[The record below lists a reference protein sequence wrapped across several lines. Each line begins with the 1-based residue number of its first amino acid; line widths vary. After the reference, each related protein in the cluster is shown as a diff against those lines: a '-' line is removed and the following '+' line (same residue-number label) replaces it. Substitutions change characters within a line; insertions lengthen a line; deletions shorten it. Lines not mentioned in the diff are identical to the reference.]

1 VAGNAFEVKSYMS
14 AVQTFGL
21 NLPAWSANATRQS
34 KTQQTCERV
43 ARHPGRAISVTN
55 RKVTLRAGE
64 EWEVVQRALRGD
76 PDALNALFAPNSV
89 RMYRTAF
96 SLLRNKEDAEDALQD
111 GLLSA
116 YTKLRSFEGRSR
128 FSTWLTR
135 IVLNA
140 ALMNRRRACAHRQ
153 LSLDQI
159 VGNGVPPWAAMA
171 DLESPDP
178 EQNFAR
184 VENHEVLKEGMSRL
198 PFILRSTLYLQ
209 AIQDLSTREAA
220 AVEGVNIG
228 VIKSRS
234 FRARRKLV
242 GLLDARELNL

>member
-1 VAGNAFEVKSYMS
+1 MKETAHAS
-14 AVQTFGL
+14 QTFQS
-21 NLPAWSANATRQS
+21 LPLVWNVGSNPISGIWPKDSVRRVSGVVSVAKRTRPVPRS
-34 KTQQTCERV
+34 
-43 ARHPGRAISVTN
+43 
-55 RKVTLRAGE
+55 E
-64 EWEVVQRALRGD
+64 EWHIVQRAIAGD
-76 PDALNALFAPNSV
+76 PDALAALFAPNSV

-116 YTKLRSFEGRSR
+116 YTKLRSFQGRSR

-135 IVLNA
+135 VVLNS
-140 ALMNRRRACAHRQ
+140 ALMTRRRLYAHRE

-159 VGNGVPPWAAMA
+159 IENGVPPWAAMA

-184 VENHEVLKEGMSRL
+184 VENREVLKEGMSRL
-198 PFILRSTLYLQ
+198 PSMLRSALDLQ
-209 AIQDLSTREAA
+209 DIQDLSTREAA
-220 AVEGVNIG
+220 AVEGVNVS
-228 VIKSRS
+228 VIKSRI